1 MDDNFPIPVGFISN
15 DAVKYIYS
23 IGDEVCNCT
32 FNGWDPNPWAIVFTG
47 IVYIVNYL
55 ILSLL
60 FLFNS
65 ILSAY
70 CIGKWIYTIKNIDW
84 NIGFVCLSLEWI
96 ANVLRVVQMI
106 LHPTY
111 NLFKLSGTDVLL
123 SLPMC
128 ITLIS
133 GILIVFFWLDLTSD
147 PFYHGKFLGVM
158 KIPAFIFMFFCFGI
172 EISLDIARN
181 TTDKIDFTG
190 PVIAFYTLIH
200 VVVVLFN
207 FIAAYR
213 VLQTLK
219 KQTKIKES
227 LTMIIH
233 RIIYSGMATIIGT
246 LVLVLVASGLLNH
259 PWGITMLWF
268 LLEISFFFQS
278 IFLITVFQ
286 IPQYKNTTNSS
297 TAKDSQD
304 TTSAKETTEMVTVTT
319 PIEIMSSDKNNQN
332 ETATNTVE

>member
-1 MDDNFPIPVGFISN
+1 
-15 DAVKYIYS
+15 
-23 IGDEVCNCT
+23 
-32 FNGWDPNPWAIVFTG
+32 
-47 IVYIVNYL
+47 VYFL
-55 ILSLL
+55 IFSLFFFFF

-70 CIGKWIYTIKNIDW
+70 CIGKRIYTIKNIDW

-158 KIPAFIFMFFCFGI
+158 KIPALIFIFVCFGI

-181 TTDKIDFTG
+181 MTDQIEFTDSII
-190 PVIAFYTLIH
+190 VFYTVIH
-200 VVVVLFN
+200 VIVVLFN

-219 KQTKIKES
+219 KQPKIKER

-233 RIIYSGMATIIGT
+233 RIIYSGTATIIGT
-246 LVLVLVASGLLNH
+246 LVFVLVASELFNH
-259 PWGITMLWF
+259 PWGISMLWC

-278 IFLITVFQ
+278 IFLITIFK

-297 TAKDSQD
+297 SAKGSLA
-304 TTSAKETTEMVTVTT
+304 TTSAKETEMVTVTA
-319 PIEIMSSDKNNQN
+319 PIEIMSSDKTIKIKPPQIQ
-332 ETATNTVE
+332 E